1 MDNFSVKFAS
11 GTFYDNITPRRRQEV
26 ADSRMIQEDQQA
38 MSNLPTHGFQRLF
51 DPGSFM
57 RPPFGD
63 DEVMPS
69 PRRKARKG

>member
-38 MSNLPTHGFQRLF
+38 MSNLPTKGFQRQF

-69 PRRKARKG
+69 PVRRARKG

>member
-38 MSNLPTHGFQRLF
+38 MSNLPTKGFQRMF
-51 DPGSFM
+51 DPGSFD

-63 DEVMPS
+63 DEVGPS
-69 PRRKARKG
+69 PRRTARKG